1 MKTIARI
8 GLGLLAFG
16 FVIAVLGAIVI
27 RTSAPR
33 PPVSQPTV
41 VNAPSVAQANA
52 PAVGSPIPAAASAA
66 VQNQAASKP

>member
-1 MKTIARI
+1 MKTIAQI

-33 PPVSQPTV
+33 PPAAASAEVKAQSASQ
-41 VNAPSVAQANA
+41 AVANTA
-52 PAVGSPIPAAASAA
+52 STAASAA
-66 VQNQAASKP
+66 VQNQSASKP